1 MPTRARAAPL
11 VGEMSV
17 FATASLHGRR
27 VVYAPHGSDAAVA
40 PPTQAQLEEYVKLTG
55 ARVSMPHARA
65 RTPHAPAVRTHA
77 HAPRRTQSPGCALIP
92 CASRC
97 IPPACVGQN
106 TTTFSASEKRHPI
119 NVFEQV
125 NVCVHCGCERFT
137 STRPTQCCEGGKLL
151 LDRAMPP
158 RLLRIIA
165 GAPGLSKQSRCA
177 NSLFRFAQACC
188 EPPPLLQPR
197 DAPTVLRTCTP
208 PCAPASHHIPDHF
221 QHLKITGVPYALVN
235 NLNETSSTRSFLEDP
250 DLRLEARDRYATVL
264 QSIDAVLRSS
274 NPLVM
279 QLVNWSEATTSA
291 IACVFE
297 ENAALKAFAK
307 TQIPG
312 AQMRWI
318 PDWNMWAL
326 HIPTAP
332 MARDFHAAL
341 LADKS
346 MAATAAKVNR
356 ALDISPYRDPAATKY
371 KFTLASSELQFET
384 VADGLLDRSIMI
396 VGNVY
401 HFKELL
407 KARFPQI
414 KYLDLVFNNGDT
426 IKAAWVLP
434 ESAQTKDTGT
444 LAEYLT
450 SLGVEVSE
458 IDLDEEEDDDDDSD
472 LDDDDLIDAEA
483 EEAGEEE
490 EEE

>member
-1 MPTRARAAPL
+1 M
-11 VGEMSV
+11 
-17 FATASLHGRR
+17 
-27 VVYAPHGSDAAVA
+27 
-40 PPTQAQLEEYVKLTG
+40 
-55 ARVSMPHARA
+55 
-65 RTPHAPAVRTHA
+65 
-77 HAPRRTQSPGCALIP
+77 
-92 CASRC
+92 
-97 IPPACVGQN
+97 
-106 TTTFSASEKRHPI
+106 
-119 NVFEQV
+119 
-125 NVCVHCGCERFT
+125 
-137 STRPTQCCEGGKLL
+137 
-151 LDRAMPP
+151 
-158 RLLRIIA
+158 
-165 GAPGLSKQSRCA
+165 
-177 NSLFRFAQACC
+177 
-188 EPPPLLQPR
+188 
-197 DAPTVLRTCTP
+197 
-208 PCAPASHHIPDHF
+208 
-221 QHLKITGVPYALVN
+221 PYALVN

-250 DLRLEARDRYATVL
+250 DLRLEARDRYASDVRPAATVL
-264 QSIDAVLRSS
+264 QSIDAVLLSC

>member
-1 MPTRARAAPL
+1 MDL
-11 VGEMSV
+11 LGGLGELKDGDANSSSRTSKKKEKV
-17 FATASLHGRR
+17 VKAICKLATHQQG
-27 VVYAPHGSDAAVA
+27 
-40 PPTQAQLEEYVKLTG
+40 
-55 ARVSMPHARA
+55 
-65 RTPHAPAVRTHA
+65 
-77 HAPRRTQSPGCALIP
+77 
-92 CASRC
+92 
-97 IPPACVGQN
+97 
-106 TTTFSASEKRHPI
+106 EKRGTYSGK
-119 NVFEQV
+119 VF
-125 NVCVHCGCERFT
+125 
-137 STRPTQCCEGGKLL
+137 
-151 LDRAMPP
+151 
-158 RLLRIIA
+158 
-165 GAPGLSKQSRCA
+165 
-177 NSLFRFAQACC
+177 
-188 EPPPLLQPR
+188 
-197 DAPTVLRTCTP
+197 
-208 PCAPASHHIPDHF
+208 
-221 QHLKITGVPYALVN
+221 Y
-235 NLNETSSTRSFLEDP
+235 
-250 DLRLEARDRYATVL
+250 
-264 QSIDAVLRSS
+264 
-274 NPLVM
+274 
-279 QLVNWSEATTSA
+279 A

-297 ENAALKAFAK
+297 ENAALKTFAK